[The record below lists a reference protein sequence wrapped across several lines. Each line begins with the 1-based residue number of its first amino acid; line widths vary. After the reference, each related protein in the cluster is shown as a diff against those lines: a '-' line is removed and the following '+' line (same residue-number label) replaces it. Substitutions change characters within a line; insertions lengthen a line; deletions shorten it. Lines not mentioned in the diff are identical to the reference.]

1 MTMTDLAPA
10 RCPGCGSPVKM
21 TLTADPLT
29 PIYLCNS
36 TPARIVCVPE
46 ILRMPGSLRIANL
59 AVPTDAELDEL
70 AELIDAVTIAWTPST
85 GRIGL
90 CEVMHCESVAVDGRC
105 LTHA

>member
-1 MTMTDLAPA
+1 M
-10 RCPGCGSPVKM
+10 KM

-29 PIYLCNS
+29 PIYECNS
-36 TPARIVCVPE
+36 TPARIVCVPSDS
-46 ILRMPGSLRIANL
+46 RMPGSLRIANL

-70 AELIDAVTIAWTPST
+70 AELIDAVTIAWAPASP
-85 GRIGL
+85 RIGL